1 MVGSGVKVGKQLSL
15 GADLIRVVGN
25 AADRRATCKQE
36 CQYK

>member
-25 AADRRATCKQE
+25 AAHGRAAGNYNNSK
-36 CQYK
+36 K

>member
-25 AADRRATCKQE
+25 AAHG
-36 CQYK
+36 